1 MPPVT
6 RHLAVVGAGPRG
18 LSVLERLCAN
28 ERRGPSADGVIVH
41 LVDPHLPG
49 AGAVWRPDQPGELLT
64 NTVASQITV
73 FTDDSVRIEGP
84 IEPGPSLY
92 EWAQSLALLG
102 GDGDYDER
110 TLAEARRL
118 GPDSYPSRGFY
129 GHYLHDCYR
138 RIVSRAPAHIEV
150 REHRTRAVVLSDALG
165 AADGPQSLRLE
176 NGARLDGLDAVL
188 LAVGHVGTHLTA
200 RQRRT
205 ADLALIHGLTYVT
218 PANPA
223 DVDLSWVEPQQNVLL
238 RGLGLNFFDYMALL
252 TTGRGGRFVR
262 ERDRLVYR
270 ASGLEPRLYAF
281 SRRGVPYHARGENEK
296 GAFGRYYPR
305 LLTAE
310 YVARLRARAA
320 AGERIGFTE
329 HLWPLIKREVESV
342 YYATTLRSRG
352 VASDV
357 VEGFTDRYL
366 DLDLDLAE
374 GAGSDEL
381 LSAHGLVAADR
392 FDWDR
397 LTDPCGDLGFA
408 SRDEYRDWLLGYLRA
423 DAEAGRAGNL
433 SGPLKA
439 SLDILRDLRNEIR
452 LAVDHGGLDGE
463 SHRDELERWYTPL
476 NAFLSIGPPVTRIE
490 EMAALIEAG
499 VLTVTGPGT
508 EVRLDSAEPAFI
520 AASTR
525 VPGRSVHATALIEA
539 RLPEPDVRRTEDP
552 LLRHLLETEQA
563 VPYRITTAQGTE
575 VETGGLAVTERPY
588 RIVDRRGRAHPRRFA
603 YGVPTESVH
612 WVTAAGVRP
621 GVDSVTLGDSDAIAR
636 ALVSLP
642 RPDLTRTDS
651 PRPDS
656 ARTDSPRPDSARPD
670 LPRAV
675 PGAAPVSQDR
685 TEVPSA
691 AAESGVVREVIV

>member
-188 LAVGHVGTHLTA
+188 LSVGHVGTHLTA

-223 DVDLSWVEPQQNVLL
+223 DVDLSWAEPQQNVLL

-357 VEGFTDRYL
+357 VEGFTDRY
-366 DLDLDLAE
+366 LDLDLAE

-656 ARTDSPRPDSARPD
+656 ARPD

>member
-366 DLDLDLAE
+366 DLDLAE

-656 ARTDSPRPDSARPD
+656 ARPD

>member
-366 DLDLDLAE
+366 DLDLAE

-397 LTDPCGDLGFA
+397 LTDPCRDLGFA

-656 ARTDSPRPDSARPD
+656 ARPD